1 MSKSPVLMTRRSF
14 SWTLCGVPLSLPA
27 WAEEAASMP
36 WNQPATVARVY
47 LASKQ
52 VHWPRP
58 DLDVAKDVAEVEA
71 RLNEV
76 ERKNAHNVRFV
87 GGDVLRADEEVK
99 PWLARM
105 GDIDGVLIVPVTQP
119 IGPLGAL
126 IAALEVPA
134 LFFSRPYATHAWSG
148 IAATRRREKKKLD
161 VLATTSYGDLDPYM
175 QIFRTVR
182 HLRKSKIIVGAER
195 SAGRQATMDAYTKH
209 FGTAMTYLDYKDLK
223 TSFESVDAAKAQ
235 KAAEE
240 FTRGAL
246 KVVEPTKQEI
256 HNALRFYLT
265 ALEIM
270 QREKANAFTIDC
282 FGTWPAKQM
291 VAYPCIAWS
300 NLNDAGMYGVC
311 EGDLPSTMT
320 QILVTSYSGM
330 PGFVSDPVFDL
341 SRNEVIHAHCVAATK
356 MGGLKGPSSPYIIRH
371 HLETAEGAVLQVLMP
386 SDQTVTVARFNG
398 PTQMLVSTA
407 EVTGT
412 VDSDRGCRSQI
423 RTRVKDAEKW
433 LENYTAGLH
442 RVIFYGDHTR
452 ALERMGR
459 LLGFEVVYE
468 M

>member
-1 MSKSPVLMTRRSF
+1 MPNIPCFMTRRSF
-14 SWTLCGVPLSLPA
+14 SWTLCGLPFSLRLPA
-27 WAEEAASMP
+27 AELEAMP
-36 WNQPATVARVY
+36 WNEPARVARVY

-58 DLDVAKDVAEVEA
+58 DLDVVKDVAEVEA
-71 RLNEV
+71 RLQEV
-76 ERKNAHNVRFV
+76 ARKNAHHVRFV
-87 GGDVLRADEEVK
+87 GGEVLRADEEVK

-119 IGPLGAL
+119 TGPLRAL
-126 IAALEVPA
+126 IDALDVPA

-148 IAATRRREKKKLD
+148 IAATRKREKKKLD
-161 VLATTSYGDLDPYM
+161 VLATSSYGDLDDYM
-175 QIFRTVR
+175 RIFRAAH
-182 HLRKSKIIVGAER
+182 HLRKSRIIVGAAK
-195 SAGRQATMDAYTKH
+195 SAGRQATMDAYTKQ
-209 FGTAMTYLDYKDLK
+209 FGTAMAYLDYNDLK
-223 TSFESVDAAKAQ
+223 ASFEATDAAKAQ
-235 KAAEE
+235 KLADE

-246 KVVEPTKQEI
+246 RVVEPTPKEI
-256 HNALRFYLT
+256 HAALRFYLT

-270 QREKANAFTIDC
+270 KREKANALTVDC
-282 FGTWPAKQM
+282 FGSWPAKQM
-291 VAYPCIAWS
+291 VAYPCITFS
-300 NLNDAGMYGVC
+300 KLNDAGMYGVC

-320 QILVTSYSGM
+320 QILVTGYSGM

-356 MGGLKGPSSPYIIRH
+356 MAGLQGPSSPYIIRH

-386 SDQTVTVARFNG
+386 SGQPVTVARFDG
-398 PTQMLVSTA
+398 PARMLLSTG

-433 LENYTAGLH
+433 LQAYGPGLH
-442 RVIFYGDHTR
+442 RVIFYGDHTP

-459 LLGFEVVYE
+459 LLGFEVVQE

>member
-1 MSKSPVLMTRRSF
+1 MSNSPVLISRRSF

-58 DLDVAKDVAEVEA
+58 DLDVAKEVTEVEA
-71 RLNEV
+71 RLKEV
-76 ERKNAHNVRFV
+76 ERRNAHNVRFV
-87 GGDVLRADEEVK
+87 GGQVLFAEEEVK
-99 PWLARM
+99 PWLAKM

-119 IGPLGAL
+119 IGPLRAL
-126 IAALEVPA
+126 IDAVEAPA

-148 IAATRRREKKKLD
+148 IAATRKREKKKLD

-175 QIFRTVR
+175 QIFRTVH
-182 HLRKSKIIVGAER
+182 HLRKSKIIVGAAR

-209 FGTAMTYLDYKDLK
+209 FGTTMAYLDSSDLK
-223 TSFESVDAAKAQ
+223 ATFEATDAVRAQ
-235 KAAEE
+235 KLADE
-240 FTRGAL
+240 FTQGAL
-246 KVVEPTKQEI
+246 KVVEPTRQEI
-256 HNALRFYLT
+256 HSALRFYLA

-270 QREKANAFTIDC
+270 KREKANAFTVDC
-282 FGTWPAKQM
+282 FGTWPANKM
-291 VAYPCIAWS
+291 VAYPCIAWAK
-300 NLNDAGMYGVC
+300 LNDAGMYGVC

-356 MGGLKGPSSPYIIRH
+356 MGGLKGPSAPYIIRH

-386 SDQTVTVARFNG
+386 SDQPVTVARFNG
-398 PTQMLVSTA
+398 PAQMLVSTA

-412 VDSDRGCRSQI
+412 VDDDRGCRSKI

-433 LENYTAGLH
+433 LENYGPGLH
-442 RVIFYGDHTR
+442 RVVFYGDHTR

-459 LLGFEVVYE
+459 LLGFEVVQE
-468 M
+468 L

>member
-1 MSKSPVLMTRRSF
+1 MSKSPVLMSRRSF
-14 SWTLCGVPLSLPA
+14 SWTLCGVPLSLPV

-58 DLDVAKDVAEVEA
+58 DLDVAKDVADVEA
-71 RLNEV
+71 RLKEV
-76 ERKNAHNVRFV
+76 ERKNAHNARFV
-87 GGDVLRADEEVK
+87 GGEVLRTDEEVK
-99 PWLARM
+99 PWLAKM
-105 GDIDGVLIVPVTQP
+105 GDIDGMLIVPVTQP
-119 IGPLGAL
+119 IGPLRAL
-126 IAALEVPA
+126 IDALEVPA

-148 IAATRRREKKKLD
+148 IAAIRKREKKKLD

-175 QIFRTVR
+175 QIFRTVH

-223 TSFESVDAAKAQ
+223 ATFESVDAAKAQ
-235 KAAEE
+235 KLADE

-270 QREKANAFTIDC
+270 KREKANAFTIDC

-291 VAYPCIAWS
+291 VAYPCITWS
-300 NLNDAGMYGVC
+300 KLNDAGLYGVC

-386 SDQTVTVARFNG
+386 SGQTVTVARFNG

-433 LENYTAGLH
+433 LQNYAAGLH

-452 ALERMGR
+452 ALDRMGR
-459 LLGFEVVYE
+459 LMGFEVVCE
-468 M
+468 I